1 MVDKSQEDLERE
13 NEKNLFEEDSTMLD
27 EKQQLNANFLIQE
40 QEDLEINEQLIDNI
54 EGRKSKLKERRQTL
68 T

>member
-40 QEDLEINEQLIDNI
+40 QEDLEINDQLIDNI
-54 EGRKSKLKERRQTL
+54 EGRKSKLKERMQTL

>member
-1 MVDKSQEDLERE
+1 MVDKSQEDSERE
-13 NEKNLFEEDSTMLD
+13 NEKNLFEEESTMKD

>member
-27 EKQQLNANFLIQE
+27 EKQQLNANFLIQV
-40 QEDLEINEQLIDNI
+40 QEELEINEQLIDNI

>member
-13 NEKNLFEEDSTMLD
+13 NEKNLFEEESTMLD

-54 EGRKSKLKERRQTL
+54 EGRKSKLKERR
-68 T
+68 

>member
-1 MVDKSQEDLERE
+1 MVDKSQEDSERE
-13 NEKNLFEEDSTMLD
+13 NEKNLFEEESTMKD

-54 EGRKSKLKERRQTL
+54 EGRKSKLKERR
-68 T
+68 

>member
-13 NEKNLFEEDSTMLD
+13 NEKNLFEEDSTMKD

-40 QEDLEINEQLIDNI
+40 QEDLEINDQLIDNI

>member
-13 NEKNLFEEDSTMLD
+13 NEKNLFEEESTMKD

-40 QEDLEINEQLIDNI
+40 QEDLEINDQLIDNI

>member
-1 MVDKSQEDLERE
+1 MVDKPQEDLERE
-13 NEKNLFEEDSTMLD
+13 NEQNIFEEDSTMLD

>member
-13 NEKNLFEEDSTMLD
+13 NEKNLFGEESTMLD

>member
-40 QEDLEINEQLIDNI
+40 QEDLEINDQLIDNI

>member
-13 NEKNLFEEDSTMLD
+13 NEKNLFEEESTMKD